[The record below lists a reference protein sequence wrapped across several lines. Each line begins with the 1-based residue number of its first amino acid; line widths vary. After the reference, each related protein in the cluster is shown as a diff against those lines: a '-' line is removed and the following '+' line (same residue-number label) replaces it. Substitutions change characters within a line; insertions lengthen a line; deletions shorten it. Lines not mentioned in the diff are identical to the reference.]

1 MIVALDRGQVTRT
14 QVAAGV
20 VFSREYAVD
29 VVEAGY
35 QALLGR
41 GVDASNPTEAQN
53 VQTLAD
59 QKGKLTRVTFEQR
72 MRNGDWRQR
81 KREIYDNGN
90 SAVIL
95 PYDAQRQTV
104 LLTRRLR
111 LPIYLQD
118 GLESSVEAC
127 AGKLDGEKA
136 ETRIIKEMEEELGYR
151 IGTVE
156 RLFELYVSPAAVM
169 EKIEYF
175 TCAYSPADKV
185 SEGGGLAEEGEDIEV
200 IEATLEEAVAMIAA
214 GEIIDAK
221 TVVLVHF
228 LTGRVRG

>member
-1 MIVALDRGQVTRT
+1 MKKDSQTVRIKD
-14 QVAAGV
+14 
-20 VFSREYAVD
+20 
-29 VVEAGY
+29 
-35 QALLGR
+35 
-41 GVDASNPTEAQN
+41 

-72 MRNGDWRQR
+72 TRSGDWRQR

-104 LLTRRLR
+104 LLTRQLR
-111 LPIYLQD
+111 LPMYLQD

-127 AGKLDGEKA
+127 AGKLDDEKA

-200 IEATLEEAVAMIAA
+200 IESTLAKAAAMIEA

-221 TVVLVHF
+221 TVVLVQF
-228 LTGRVRG
+228 LRGRVRG